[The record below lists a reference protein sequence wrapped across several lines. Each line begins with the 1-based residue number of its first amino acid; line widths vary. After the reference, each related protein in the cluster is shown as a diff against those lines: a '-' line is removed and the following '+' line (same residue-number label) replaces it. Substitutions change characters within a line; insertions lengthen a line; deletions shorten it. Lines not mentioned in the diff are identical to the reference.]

1 MKESEDTCVHVANGE
16 FNAQQ
21 VRAFLEANGITCD
34 FHGEALRMTHGLTLN
49 GLGEVRVHV
58 RPEHVARAR
67 ELLKQVEA
75 GEHGLEEKQ

>member
-1 MKESEDTCVHVANGE
+1 MNESEDTCVHVASGE

-21 VRAFLEANGITCD
+21 VRAFLEVHGITCE

-58 RPEHVARAR
+58 RPEHVDRAR
-67 ELLKQVEA
+67 QLLESVEA
-75 GEHGLEEKQ
+75 GEMNLEEKP